1 MNKFFKILTFFVL
14 IFAVNACSYK
24 PIFLKKN
31 YDFKIEDIVLSG
43 SKDVN
48 SIINN
53 RLKFFGNNNENYNK
67 TYLININTDKRKKII
82 SKDSK
87 GDPLKFEISITTSYQ
102 VINLEK
108 TLIDRKINKK
118 NNYNNDSDK
127 FKLEQSEKIIVEN
140 LSEKIVDE
148 IVSSLI
154 NLNDN

>member
-14 IFAVNACSYK
+14 IFAVHACSYE

-31 YDFKIEDIVLSG
+31 YDFKIEEIILSG
-43 SKDVN
+43 DKDVN

-53 RLKFFGNNNENYNK
+53 RLKFFGYNNENYNK

-102 VINLEK
+102 VMNLEK
-108 TLIDRKINKK
+108 TLINRKINKK

>member
-1 MNKFFKILTFFVL
+1 MNKFFKILIFFVL

-31 YDFKIEDIVLSG
+31 YDFKIEDIILSG

-53 RLKFFGNNNENYNK
+53 RLKFFGNNENYNK

-87 GDPLKFEISITTSYQ
+87 GDPSKFEISITTSYQ

-108 TLIDRKINKK
+108 TLINRKINKK

-148 IVSSLI
+148 IISSLI

>member
-1 MNKFFKILTFFVL
+1 MKKSFN
-14 IFAVNACSYK
+14 
-24 PIFLKKN
+24 IFLN
-31 YDFKIEDIVLSG
+31 TNLS
-43 SKDVN
+43 KV
-48 SIINN
+48 
-53 RLKFFGNNNENYNK
+53 
-67 TYLININTDKRKKII
+67 TI